1 MLLLLR
7 IVERL
12 DHLVVSCKG
21 DLDFD
26 SADILVNA
34 VSDGLASGNIH
45 TVLDL
50 NHVTFI
56 DCAALRSLAIA
67 DQMLTDAGGS
77 LAIVCNNEFVLRLL
91 ELSGLDEELDVFDS
105 LSAAGARPTDDQ
117 FAQQGQVG
125 LG

>member
-7 IVERL
+7 IIERH

-34 VSDGLASGNIH
+34 VSDGLSSGNLH

-67 DQMLTDAGGS
+67 DQLLTDAGGS
-77 LAIVCNNEFVLRLL
+77 LSVVCNNEFVLRLL

-105 LSAAGARPTDDQ
+105 LSAAGARAADDQ
-117 FAQQGQVG
+117 FAHPGKVG